1 LPRLTPGSPSSPQRS
16 PVGPGVATLDQID
29 FTVDGILGMIAGD
42 ESKGRS
48 LGALTAAP
56 SFTASPEYLDR
67 TESLVGLNAPFFGA
81 QQLTRTDVTVEVEFA
96 ELTKDNMQA
105 IHPGLDSEEFV
116 SSLHGHLV
124 VGTGNSAFA
133 LTAREPGT
141 AGNSIT
147 ITLVKAAA
155 ADAPTSV
162 AVSAED
168 ITVTL
173 GTNSDPT
180 PFTINATAN
189 EVIAAINASAPAKA
203 LVKAGRASGSDGT
216 GTVAAAVEAPL
227 AGGTTS
233 TTRSG
238 DKLTPR
244 GFISNG
250 DYFDNITMALEG
262 QNQPLMQLY
271 VVHNVISLDEISFSP
286 ADDGDISSMSA
297 TFTGH
302 VTASQ
307 LDTELGVYRPPYDLY
322 FFDVAASA

>member
-1 LPRLTPGSPSSPQRS
+1 
-16 PVGPGVATLDQID
+16 
-29 FTVDGILGMIAGD
+29 MIAGD

-96 ELTKDNMQA
+96 ELTEENMHA
-105 IHPGLDSEEFV
+105 VHPGLDSEEFV

-124 VGTGNSAFA
+124 RGTGNSAFA
-133 LTAREPGT
+133 VTAREAGT
-141 AGNSIT
+141 SGNTTT
-147 ITLVKAAA
+147 ITLTAGSGN
-155 ADAPTSV
+155 DTPTSV
-162 AVSAED
+162 SVSTAA

-173 GTNSDPT
+173 GTDSAGVV
-180 PFTINATAN
+180 NATAN
-189 EVIAAINASAPAKA
+189 EVVAAINASTPAKA
-203 LVKAGRASGSDGT
+203 LVRAGKAAGSDGT
-216 GTVAAAVEAPL
+216 GVVAAAASAPL

-233 TTRSG
+233 TTRAG
-238 DKLTPR
+238 VKLKPR

-250 DYFDNITMALEG
+250 DYFENITMALEG

-271 VVHNVISLDEISFSP
+271 TVYNVISLDEISFSP

-302 VTASQ
+302 VTGAQ
-307 LDTELGVYRPPYDLY
+307 LDTELGVYRPPYELWFYDL
-322 FFDVAASA
+322 ASSA

>member
-1 LPRLTPGSPSSPQRS
+1 M
-16 PVGPGVATLDQID
+16 
-29 FTVDGILGMIAGD
+29 DGILGMIAGD

-56 SFTASPEYLDR
+56 SFNASPEYLDR
-67 TESLVGLNAPFFGA
+67 TEALVGLNAPFFGA
-81 QQLTRTDVTVEVEFA
+81 QQLTRTNVTVEVEFA
-96 ELTKDNMQA
+96 ELTEENMHA
-105 IHPGLDSEEFV
+105 VHPGLDSTEFTN
-116 SSLHGHLV
+116 SLHGYLV
-124 VGTGNSAFA
+124 TGTGNSKLA
-133 LTAREPGT
+133 LTARTPGT
-141 AGNSIT
+141 AGNSISLT
-147 ITLVKAAA
+147 MTKAAA
-155 ADAPTSV
+155 ASAPTSV
-162 AVSAED
+162 SVAGAA

-173 GTNSDPT
+173 GTNADPT
-180 PFTINATAN
+180 PFTIDATVD
-189 EVIAAINASAPAKA
+189 EVVAAINASTPAKA
-203 LVKAGRASGSDGT
+203 LVKAGRGPGSDGT
-216 GTVAAAVEAPL
+216 GVVAAIASTPL

-233 TTRSG
+233 TIRSG
-238 DKLTPR
+238 VKLSPR

-307 LDTELGVYRPPYDLY
+307 LDTDLGVYRPPYDLY
-322 FFDVAASA
+322 FFDLAASS